1 MPINAQGLSI
11 SVFVLRDAKI
21 QKYFIQ
27 IIYKKISLL
36 AASLKINFTF
46 G

>member
-27 IIYKKISLL
+27 IIYKNNQPSGCKSE
-36 AASLKINFTF
+36 N
-46 G
+46 